1 MPDRRL
7 DFDEL
12 ARAMKASAGRPM
24 TAEQIRQ
31 QKVSFILGTLGS
43 DSSMTRKQVEDRLA
57 KYEGEL
63 SDR

>member
-1 MPDRRL
+1 MPDRHL
-7 DFDEL
+7 DLDEL
-12 ARAMKASAGRPM
+12 TRAMKAAAGRPM
-24 TAEQIRQ
+24 TAERIRQ